1 MSRLIETHH
10 SRNPRLW
17 VFYAA
22 VAGLL
27 LVLISGL
34 VYRQLIKS
42 LLYSGK
48 ERLQNLRRVVV
59 PGPRGYIYDREGK
72 IIVGNRPRFSVVLNL
87 AELRGEFRA
96 EYRKIKNNY
105 LSLAITERPDA
116 DQLTRI
122 ARASVAQRYL
132 DTINFILGRHE
143 TVRSTDL
150 TQHINQTLLLPYV
163 LLNDLA
169 PEEYAR
175 LIERLPVSSPLQVY
189 TASTRDYPYGAAA
202 AHTLGYTGSNNDP
215 AVEDFEG
222 ADLLTFK
229 MKGSVGRSGLEKIF
243 DEQLQGETGG
253 AIYLVD
259 PAGYKVELPISKRL
273 QQRRPVQGHNIAT
286 SLDLELQL
294 AAETAMAGRTGAA
307 VALDIRTGE
316 VLVLASLPS
325 YDLNTRVPILS
336 AEQEVEKSGVWLNR
350 AIQGQYPPGS
360 TFKILTAIAGLR
372 SGAIERDR
380 SRALCPG
387 FYLVGNRRF
396 VCDARN
402 GHGERNLVGAIR
414 DSCNVFFYKY
424 GLETGP
430 DLIAAEAHRFGFDH
444 KTGIEL
450 PFEYATPHVASPTW
464 KLATLKEPWVPG
476 DTANTAIGQ
485 GDTLVTPLQV
495 ACMVA
500 SFARGE
506 TETKPTLLHDPQR
519 PAQHSPAIG
528 LAAADYQAIVDG
540 MEQCAQIGTG
550 RLAHVDGLR
559 IANKTGTAQKGR
571 IDLAWMVAFAP
582 IDNPQIAIAVVMEG
596 TEPDVGYHGGT
607 YAAPVVKA
615 ILEAWKDKSERA
627 PTAPAVNFKVE

>member
-10 SRNPRLW
+10 TRNPRLW

-42 LLYSGK
+42 HLYSGK

-59 PGPRGYIYDREGK
+59 PGPRGYIYDRDGK
-72 IIVGNRPRFSVVLNL
+72 IMVGNRPRFSVVLNL

-105 LSLAITERPDA
+105 LSLAITERPDT
-116 DQLTRI
+116 DQIARI
-122 ARASVAQRYL
+122 ARASVAQSYL

-175 LIERLPVSSPLQVY
+175 LIERLPVNSPLQVY
-189 TASTRDYPYGAAA
+189 TASTRDSPYGGAA

-243 DEQLQGETGG
+243 DEQLQGETGA
-253 AIYLVD
+253 AIHLVD
-259 PAGYKVELPISKRL
+259 PAGYKVEHPISKRL
-273 QQRRPVQGHNIAT
+273 QQRRPVQGHNIVT

-294 AAETAMAGRTGAA
+294 AAEAAMAGGTGAA

-325 YDLNTRVPILS
+325 SDLNTRVPILNP
-336 AEQEVEKSGVWLNR
+336 EQDLEKSGVWLNR

-360 TFKILTAIAGLR
+360 TFKILTATAGLR

-380 SRALCPG
+380 SRVLCPG

-396 VCDARN
+396 VCVARN
-402 GHGERNLVGAIR
+402 GHGERSLVGAIR
-414 DSCNVFFYKY
+414 DSCNVFFYRY

-464 KLATLKEPWVPG
+464 KLATLKERWVPG

-615 ILEAWKDKSERA
+615 ILEAWKKKSERA

>member
-10 SRNPRLW
+10 TRNPRLW

-42 LLYSGK
+42 HLYSGK

-59 PGPRGYIYDREGK
+59 PGPRGYIYDRDGK
-72 IIVGNRPRFSVVLNL
+72 IMVGNRPRFSVVLNL

-105 LSLAITERPDA
+105 LSLAITERPDT
-116 DQLTRI
+116 DQIARI

-175 LIERLPVSSPLQVY
+175 LIERLPVNSPLQVY
-189 TASTRDYPYGAAA
+189 TASTRDYPYGGAA

-243 DEQLQGETGG
+243 DEQLQGETGA
-253 AIYLVD
+253 AIHLVD
-259 PAGYKVELPISKRL
+259 PAGYKVEHPISKRL
-273 QQRRPVQGHNIAT
+273 QQRRPVQGHNIVT

-294 AAETAMAGRTGAA
+294 AAEAAMAGGTGAA

-325 YDLNTRVPILS
+325 YDLNTRVPILNP
-336 AEQEVEKSGVWLNR
+336 EQDLEKSGVWLNR

-360 TFKILTAIAGLR
+360 TFKILTATAGLR

-380 SRALCPG
+380 SRVLCPG

-396 VCDARN
+396 VCVARN
-402 GHGERNLVGAIR
+402 GHGERSLVGAIR
-414 DSCNVFFYKY
+414 DSCNVFFYRY

-464 KLATLKEPWVPG
+464 KLATLKERWVPG

-615 ILEAWKDKSERA
+615 ILEAWKKKSERA

>member
-1 MSRLIETHH
+1 
-10 SRNPRLW
+10 
-17 VFYAA
+17 
-22 VAGLL
+22 
-27 LVLISGL
+27 
-34 VYRQLIKS
+34 
-42 LLYSGK
+42 
-48 ERLQNLRRVVV
+48 
-59 PGPRGYIYDREGK
+59 
-72 IIVGNRPRFSVVLNL
+72 
-87 AELRGEFRA
+87 
-96 EYRKIKNNY
+96 
-105 LSLAITERPDA
+105 
-116 DQLTRI
+116 
-122 ARASVAQRYL
+122 
-132 DTINFILGRHE
+132 
-143 TVRSTDL
+143 
-150 TQHINQTLLLPYV
+150 
-163 LLNDLA
+163 
-169 PEEYAR
+169 
-175 LIERLPVSSPLQVY
+175 
-189 TASTRDYPYGAAA
+189 
-202 AHTLGYTGSNNDP
+202 
-215 AVEDFEG
+215 
-222 ADLLTFK
+222 
-229 MKGSVGRSGLEKIF
+229 LEKIF

-259 PAGYKVELPISKRL
+259 PAGYKVEHPISKRL

-294 AAETAMAGRTGAA
+294 AAETAMSGRTGAA
-307 VALDIRTGE
+307 VALDVRTGE

-325 YDLNTRVPILS
+325 YDLNTRVPILNP
-336 AEQEVEKSGVWLNR
+336 EQDLEKSGVWLNR

-360 TFKILTAIAGLR
+360 TFKILTATAGLR

-380 SRALCPG
+380 SRVLCPG

-402 GHGERNLVGAIR
+402 GHGERSLVGAIR

-464 KLATLKEPWVPG
+464 KLATLKARWVPG

-550 RLAHVDGLR
+550 RLAQVDGLR
-559 IANKTGTAQKGR
+559 MANKTGTAQKGQ

-582 IDNPQIAIAVVMEG
+582 IDNPRIAIAVVMEG
-596 TEPDVGYHGGT
+596 TEPGVDYHGGT

-615 ILEAWKDKSERA
+615 ILEAWKEKSERA